1 MCMKI
6 ETKMNG
12 RLIRKKLNTNLKIK
26 IMKKTE
32 LTNLLTVSG
41 QFQEFLAVFWQTESN
56 TD

>member
-41 QFQEFLAVFWQTESN
+41 QF
-56 TD
+56 